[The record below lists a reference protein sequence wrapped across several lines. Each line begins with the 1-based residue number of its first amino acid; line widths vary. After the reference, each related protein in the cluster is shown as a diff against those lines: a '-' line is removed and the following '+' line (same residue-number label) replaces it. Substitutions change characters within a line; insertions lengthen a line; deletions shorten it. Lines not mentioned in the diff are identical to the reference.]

1 MNEPNIYITRVVI
14 GICAVFLLCLP
25 FLSAKKSKLFSKQF
39 MENVFEEEKFF
50 SCRCSH
56 FKNLV
61 YFYFDI
67 AAAVSLEKDVLEHLM
82 IQLVHCVHS
91 SFNEKKSSYE
101 KSITQQG
108 VSFGCL
114 GYPAPGPRPPK
125 NFKLAQPPPT

>member
-67 AAAVSLEKDVLEHLM
+67 AAAISLEKDVLEHLM
-82 IQLVHCVHS
+82 IQLVHCVH
-91 SFNEKKSSYE
+91 
-101 KSITQQG
+101 
-108 VSFGCL
+108 
-114 GYPAPGPRPPK
+114 
-125 NFKLAQPPPT
+125 